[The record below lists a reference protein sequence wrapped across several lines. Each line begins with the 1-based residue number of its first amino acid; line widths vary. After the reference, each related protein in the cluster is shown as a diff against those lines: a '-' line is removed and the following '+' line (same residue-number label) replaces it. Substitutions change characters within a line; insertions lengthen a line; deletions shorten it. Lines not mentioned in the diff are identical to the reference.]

1 MVIRSIIGRA
11 FSHNMLKGGEM
22 MIRNLIRGII
32 TLLLGALGFYLDYL
46 FLRLNLLQSLGL
58 NLSPIWTYTIMIVL
72 FAIIGF
78 LIAPASIRSFL
89 SLMRWLDSRL
99 TRVPTH
105 DLMSGAVGGIIGLI
119 ISSLFSNSFVIVPFF
134 GPILAVLLSLFLG
147 YLGLTIGMKRKE
159 DVLSFLNFIPRFRD
173 RGDKTEKAEKAEKDK
188 EGKSD
193 IFPEPVN
200 YKILDTSV
208 IIDGRIADI
217 VKTDFLEGV
226 LLIPSFILEELRHI
240 ADSSDLLKRNRGRR
254 GLDILNQISKETA
267 IKVHIHEQDFEDINE
282 VDSKLVRL
290 GQILESPLLTN
301 DYNLNKVAELQGVK
315 VLNINELANAL
326 KPIVLPGEEMLV
338 QVMKEG
344 KEPGQGVAYL
354 DDGTM
359 IVVDSGRRYMGQT
372 VSVLVTSVLQ
382 TAAGRMIFAK
392 PKSSLEKKPMGLRSV
407 DEVNAIG

>member
-1 MVIRSIIGRA
+1 
-11 FSHNMLKGGEM
+11 M

-32 TLLLGALGFYLDYL
+32 TLLFGAIGFFLDFQ
-46 FLRLNLLQSLGL
+46 FLRLNLIQSLGWS
-58 NLSPIWTYTIMIVL
+58 LSPIWTYATMIIL

-78 LIAPASIRSFL
+78 LIAPVTIRSVL
-89 SLMRWLDSRL
+89 MLMRWMDLRL

-119 ISSLFSNSFVIVPFF
+119 ISSLFSSSFVSIPFF
-134 GPILAVLLSLFLG
+134 GPLLAVLLSLFLG

-159 DVLSFLNFIPRFRD
+159 DVLGLFNFLPRFRD
-173 RGDKTEKAEKAEKDK
+173 RGDKAEKADK
-188 EGKSD
+188 QREGKTGPIDQPPFS
-193 IFPEPVN
+193 EVVR

-217 VKTDFLEGV
+217 VKTGFLEGT
-226 LLIPSFILEELRHI
+226 LLVPSFVLEELRHI

-290 GQILESPLLTN
+290 GQVLESPLLTN
-301 DYNLNKVAELQGVK
+301 DYNLNKVAELQGVM

-359 IVVDSGRRYMGQT
+359 IVVDMGRRYMGQT
-372 VSVLVTSVLQ
+372 ITVLVTSVLQ

-392 PKSSLEKKPMGLRSV
+392 PKSVLEKKSMGLRPT

>member
-1 MVIRSIIGRA
+1 
-11 FSHNMLKGGEM
+11 

-32 TLLLGALGFYLDYL
+32 TLLFGALGFFLDVQ
-46 FLRLNLLQSLGL
+46 FMRLNLFQSFGWE
-58 NLSPIWTYTIMIVL
+58 LSPIWIWTTYVTMIIL

-78 LIAPASIRSFL
+78 LIAPVTIRSVL
-89 SLMRWLDSRL
+89 ALMRWMDSRL
-99 TRVPTH
+99 TPVPTH
-105 DLMSGAVGGIIGLI
+105 DLISGAVGGIIGLI
-119 ISSLFSNSFVIVPFF
+119 ISTLFSSSFVSIPFF
-134 GPILAVLLSLFLG
+134 GPLLAVLLSLFLG

-159 DVLSFLNFIPRFRD
+159 DVLGLFNFFPRFRD
-173 RGDKTEKAEKAEKDK
+173 RGDKAEKADK
-188 EGKSD
+188 REGKVD
-193 IFPEPVN
+193 QTDQFRTGETVH

-217 VKTDFLEGV
+217 VKTGFLEGT
-226 LLIPSFILEELRHI
+226 LLVPSFVLEELRHI

-254 GLDILNQISKETA
+254 GLDVLNQISKETA

-290 GQILESPLLTN
+290 GQVLRSPLLTN
-301 DYNLNKVAELQGVK
+301 DYNLNKVAELQGVI

-359 IVVDSGRRYMGQT
+359 IVVDMGKRYMGQT
-372 VSVLVTSVLQ
+372 ITVLVTSVLQ

-392 PKSSLEKKPMGLRSV
+392 PKSILEKKSMGFRPA

>member
-1 MVIRSIIGRA
+1 
-11 FSHNMLKGGEM
+11 

-32 TLLLGALGFYLDYL
+32 ALLAGAVGFYLNYVL
-46 FLRLNLLQSLGL
+46 ISLGL
-58 NLSPIWTYTIMIVL
+58 FYTFGWKGSPIWTYVIMSAL
-72 FAIIGF
+72 FGIIGF
-78 LIAPASIRSFL
+78 LVAPFCIRSFVA
-89 SLMRWLDSRL
+89 SMRWLDSRL
-99 TRVPTH
+99 TKVPTN
-105 DLMSGAVGGIIGLI
+105 DLMGGAVGGIIGLI
-119 ISSLFSNSFVIVPFF
+119 IASLFSNAFVNIKFF
-134 GPILAVLLSLFLG
+134 GPLLAVLISLFLG

-159 DVLSFLNFIPRFRD
+159 DVLGFLNFFPKFRD
-173 RGDKTEKAEKAEKDK
+173 KGDKGDKGEKHHKEIK
-188 EGKSD
+188 EGKTGS
-193 IFPEPVN
+193 PLQEHAS

-217 VKTDFLEGV
+217 VKTGFLEGT
-226 LLIPSFILEELRHI
+226 LLIPSFVLEELRHI

-254 GLDILNQISKETA
+254 GLDILNQISKEPV
-267 IKVHIHEQDFEDINE
+267 IQVHIHEQDFEDINE

-290 GQILESPLLTN
+290 SQVMGEPLLTN

-359 IVVDSGRRYMGQT
+359 IVVDMGRRYMGQSI
-372 VSVLVTSVLQ
+372 VVLVTSVLQ

-392 PKSSLEKKPMGLRSV
+392 PKSSLEKKSMGLHST

>member
-1 MVIRSIIGRA
+1 
-11 FSHNMLKGGEM
+11 

-32 TLLLGALGFYLDYL
+32 TLLVGAFGFYLSYL
-46 FLRLNLLQSLGL
+46 FLRLNLLQSLGW
-58 NLSPIWTYTIMIVL
+58 NISPVWTYAAMVVL
-72 FAIIGF
+72 FAVIGF
-78 LIAPASIRSFL
+78 LIAPVSIRSFL
-89 SLMRWLDSRL
+89 SLMRWIDSRL

-119 ISSLFSNSFVIVPFF
+119 ISSLFSNSFRDIQFF
-134 GPILAVLLSLFLG
+134 GPILAVLLSILLG

-159 DVLSFLNFIPRFRD
+159 DVVGFLSFLPKF
-173 RGDKTEKAEKAEKDK
+173 RGDKAEKTDK
-188 EGKSD
+188 NKETKVD
-193 IFPEPVN
+193 APIERVN

-217 VKTDFLEGV
+217 VKTGFVEGV
-226 LLIPSFILEELRHI
+226 LLIPGFVLEELRHI

-267 IKVHIHEQDFEDINE
+267 IKVHIHEQDFDDINE

-290 GQILESPLLTN
+290 GQVLGSPLLTN

-359 IVVDSGRRYMGQT
+359 IVVDTGRRFMGQNVT
-372 VSVLVTSVLQ
+372 VLVTSVLQ

-392 PKSSLEKKPMGLRSV
+392 PKSVLEKKPMGLRTI

>member
-1 MVIRSIIGRA
+1 
-11 FSHNMLKGGEM
+11 

-32 TLLLGALGFYLDYL
+32 TLLFGAVGFYLDFL
-46 FLRLNLLQSLGL
+46 LLRLNLLPSLGWK
-58 NLSPIWTYTIMIVL
+58 LSPIWTYIAMIVV
-72 FAIIGF
+72 FACLGF
-78 LIAPASIRSFL
+78 LIAPVTIRSVL
-89 SLMRWLDSRL
+89 RLMRWIESRL

-105 DLMSGAVGGIIGLI
+105 DLMGGAIGGIIGLI
-119 ISSLFSNSFVIVPFF
+119 ISSLFSNSFISLPVV
-134 GPILAVLLSLFLG
+134 GPLLAVLLSLFLG

-159 DVLSFLNFIPRFRD
+159 DVLGFLNFIPRFRD
-173 RGDKTEKAEKAEKDK
+173 RGEKQKDSK
-188 EGKSD
+188 NTQSSEVGEADYLRSSC
-193 IFPEPVN
+193 
-200 YKILDTSV
+200 KILDTSV

-217 VKTDFLEGV
+217 VKTGFIEGT
-226 LLIPSFILEELRHI
+226 LLIPSFVLEELRHI

-267 IKVHIHEQDFEDINE
+267 IMVQIHEQDFDDINE

-290 GQILESPLLTN
+290 GQVLNSPLLTN
-301 DYNLNKVAELQGVK
+301 DYNLNKVAEFQGVK
-315 VLNINELANAL
+315 VLNINELANSL

-359 IVVDSGRRYMGQT
+359 IVVDTGRRYMGQNIT
-372 VSVLVTSVLQ
+372 VLVTSVLQ

-392 PKSSLEKKPMGLRSV
+392 PKSSLEKKPMGLRPT

>member
-1 MVIRSIIGRA
+1 
-11 FSHNMLKGGEM
+11 

-32 TLLLGALGFYLDYL
+32 TLLVGALGFYLSYL
-46 FLRLNLLQSLGL
+46 SVSHDLFKSLGL
-58 NLSPIWTYTIMIVL
+58 NFSPIWTYATMIILFTI
-72 FAIIGF
+72 FGF
-78 LIAPASIRSFL
+78 LIAPGSIRSFL
-89 SLMRWLDSRL
+89 SLMRWIDSRL
-99 TRVPTH
+99 TKVPTH

-119 ISSLFSNSFVIVPFF
+119 ISSLFSNSFVDIQFF
-134 GPILAVLLSLFLG
+134 GPILAVLLSVFLG

-159 DVLSFLNFIPRFRD
+159 DILGFLNFLPKF
-173 RGDKTEKAEKAEKDK
+173 RGDKADK
-188 EGKSD
+188 HKESKVD
-193 IFPEPVN
+193 LPVERVN

-217 VKTDFLEGV
+217 VKTGFVEGI
-226 LLIPSFILEELRHI
+226 LLIPSFVLEELRHI

-267 IKVHIHEQDFEDINE
+267 IKVHIHEQDFDDINE

-290 GQILESPLLTN
+290 GQVLGSPLLTN

-359 IVVDSGRRYMGQT
+359 IVVDTGRRYMGQNVT
-372 VSVLVTSVLQ
+372 VLVTSVLQ

-392 PKSSLEKKPMGLRSV
+392 PKNILEKKPMGLRSV